1 MIEGELVCPL
11 PVTPLFETLDDLKRS
26 SFIMQAFMD
35 HPLTRSSLGWWSNH
49 FLKAA
54 STAAPADR
62 AIHKFQPIM
71 LGYSDSNKDAGI
83 FAGQWQVRK
92 AQTELLDL
100 GDQLGVVIQFFHG
113 RGGRS
118 AAVQGPASLR
128 PYPAQLEGWDTPHR
142 ARGNHRSEIQQH
154 SYRVGQP

>member
-1 MIEGELVCPL
+1 
-11 PVTPLFETLDDLKRS
+11 
-26 SFIMQAFMD
+26 MQAFMD
-35 HPLTRSSLGWWSNH
+35 HPLDAFQPGMVVES

-100 GDQLGVVIQFFHG
+100 GQLGVVIQFFHG

-118 AAVQGPASLR
+118 AAVQGP
-128 PYPAQLEGWDTPHR
+128 
-142 ARGNHRSEIQQH
+142 
-154 SYRVGQP
+154 